1 VSVRVL
7 IASERAATREKI
19 RDALEP
25 GVSCTEADG
34 TQAAIDLASR
44 EAFDIC
50 FVDARMKGNG
60 IEAAGAI
67 RALRPQT
74 LLVVLTPVEE
84 ETELFEALRA
94 GAIGYINE
102 SIDPA
107 RLPSVVEGLVAGE
120 AAVPRRLVGAL
131 IEELRV
137 RDRRR
142 DTLERTL
149 GDVGLTPREW
159 HVLELLG
166 QDYTTKQMAAE
177 LHISQVTVRR
187 HVSMLLRK
195 LDVPDRRAAVELL
208 RNGNSLH
215 RPSSSAH

>member
-1 VSVRVL
+1 MSVRVL

-19 RDALEP
+19 RAALEP
-25 GVSCTEADG
+25 AVDCIEADG
-34 TQAAIDLASR
+34 AGAAIELATGER
-44 EAFDIC
+44 FDIC
-50 FVDARMKGNG
+50 FVDARMRGSG
-60 IEAAGAI
+60 IETAGRI
-67 RALRPQT
+67 RALQPET

-84 ETELFEALRA
+84 ESEFFEALRA

-102 SIDPA
+102 GIDPA
-107 RLPSVVEGLVAGE
+107 RLPSVVQGLVSGE

-131 IEELRV
+131 IEEMRV

-142 DTLERTL
+142 DSVERKL

-166 QDYTTKQMAAE
+166 QGYTTKQMAAA

-208 RNGNSLH
+208 RTGDSLH

>member
-1 VSVRVL
+1 MTVRVL
-7 IASERAATREKI
+7 VASERAATREKI
-19 RDALEP
+19 RVALEP
-25 GVSCTEADG
+25 SVECTEADG
-34 TQAAIDLASR
+34 VDAAIDLASH
-44 EAFDIC
+44 EEFDIC

-60 IEAAGAI
+60 IEAAGSI

-74 LLVVLTPVEE
+74 MLVVLTPVEE
-84 ETELFEALRA
+84 ESEFFEAMRA

-102 SIDPA
+102 GIDPA
-107 RLPSVVEGLVAGE
+107 RLPNVVQGLVSGE

-131 IEELRV
+131 IDELRF

-142 DTLERTL
+142 DTVEREL

-159 HVLELLG
+159 HVLDLLG
-166 QDYTTKQMAAE
+166 QDYTTKQMADT

-195 LDVPDRRAAVELL
+195 LDVPDRRSAVELL
-208 RNGNSLH
+208 RSGNNVH
-215 RPSSSAH
+215 